1 MTTRPKSSPTRPKA
15 NPRYSVP
22 ADNRRAPARPSGAK
36 PVMIEVP
43 DQAYYIGRGLLP
55 RLFGAFAGI
64 VIPDVANEGEAAW
77 VQGQVMK
84 DALIKMQPAPMPP
97 WVGDVS
103 VSSRRVEMSVAD
115 ARADYRPIV
124 LPRVDDPDALPVPG
138 YADVPGLPPAV
149 QPAPLPVADP
159 LVRGLPERVPSRDVA
174 VVLSIGVSMRPDG
187 EPVITARKAPR
198 RARVLSRARYQDGKY
213 GKKLMGLVNFVVN
226 ATWGTVDEAIQLAE
240 ALAWNTYVRGPKGP
254 QYAMAKYDGNMA
266 EVLRAYVRGEAKL
279 DTVGFV
285 ADYGLSQMGDAFV
298 ATILRGVDRAAFR
311 AGWNKPV
318 GMTSSTLN
326 SFVGGVQ
333 LEEDGDVSLQ
343 SPADALSGLWS
354 GFSEWASSLDVRRQ
368 SRVRSLW
375 S

>member
-15 NPRYSVP
+15 NPRYSLP

-36 PVMIEVP
+36 PVMVELP

-55 RLFGAFAGI
+55 RLFGAIAGI
-64 VIPDVANEGEAAW
+64 LTPDVANEGEAAW

-84 DALIKMQPAPMPP
+84 DALIKMRPDPMPP

-115 ARADYRPIV
+115 GRVDYRPIV

-159 LVRGLPERVPSRDVA
+159 LVRGLPERVLSPDVA
-174 VVLSIGVSMRPDG
+174 AVLSVGVSVRPDG

-198 RARVLSRARYQDGKY
+198 RARVLSRPRYRDGKY
-213 GKKLMGLVNFVVN
+213 GKQLMGMVNFMVN
-226 ATWGTVDEAIQLAE
+226 ATWGTLDEAIQLAE
-240 ALAWNTYVRGPKGP
+240 ALAWNTYVQGKNGP
-254 QYAMAKYDGNMA
+254 QFAMAKYDGNMA
-266 EVLRAYVRGEAKL
+266 EVLRAYVRGDAKL

-285 ADYGLSQMGDAFV
+285 SDYALSQMGDAFV

-311 AGWNKPV
+311 AGWDKPV
-318 GMTSSTLN
+318 GITSSTLN
-326 SFVGGVQ
+326 GFAGGAQ
-333 LEEDGDVSLQ
+333 FEEDGDVSLQ
-343 SPADALSGLWS
+343 SPADGLSDLWS
-354 GFSEWASSLDVRRQ
+354 QFSEWASSFDVRRR
-368 SRVRSLW
+368 SRVQSLF